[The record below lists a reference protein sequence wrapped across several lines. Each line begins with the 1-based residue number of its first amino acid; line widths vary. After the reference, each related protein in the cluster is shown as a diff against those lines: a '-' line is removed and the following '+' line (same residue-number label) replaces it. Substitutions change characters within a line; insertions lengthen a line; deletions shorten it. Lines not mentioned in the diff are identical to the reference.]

1 MGFIIKNTSA
11 LISSKLTDTGRQRL
25 SQGNFNISYFQIGDS
40 EVTYNELPSNYNQQN
55 SMVLDSIFN
64 AQNSS
69 GEPNSNKQH
78 VKYPYYVNGTT
89 GSTYGIPFQDSV
101 AQPIFNTASPR
112 GFFSGDGF
120 TWSAYTD
127 NDYVINST
135 YVTEINTLDGGN
147 IIELISSGCSVTSVR
162 EPEVGDF
169 LVLIMKENECG
180 CYDFSTS
187 GFCGNITGDTC
198 LMGVESC
205 YPMLTYRIIEVCT
218 PTTVKVD
225 RNIPDFSML
234 TGDCVANILIYPPTI
249 TEIYDSFTPS
259 PHFNSSVINFESV
272 CFTDE
277 LDVNIL
283 NMNIPWSENPA
294 GMDPN
299 VYTDYS
305 KFGSVNYLGTKEF
318 LGYASS
324 SGQTDTDKVYFYN
337 SFGEQVIVEPKEQ
350 KAISIIH
357 YTNNSV
363 NLFYGEKFAMEPFD
377 PLLSFTTAGLGR
389 NFKLHIPW
397 LMWHKS
403 DDCCV
408 GQTFWVDPPGFE
420 SFNLFQV
427 EHLESTKNDDMNH
440 PGIRYFH
447 LWDVNP
453 NSNGLPNRIGKV
465 FPDQQI
471 IVIDD
476 EEIIAALSYKS
487 NRNWTLP
494 APKLSLVTPNTC
506 GTQTQSSNGIL
517 SASTQYLYVTYRLTN
532 STSFTNSLH
541 CNYYV
546 KIKGPNLSCGD
557 VVSQNVAVRFG
568 EEFKCLT
575 QILTDDCNLPQGYYA
590 DKFEIICQFVNGEGR
605 PEPDDWKI
613 IDVTDYL
620 SGTTINDYL
629 TESGIT
635 NTTFVIDKGTYDGA
649 NFYDLGEY
657 IELSDSNTTVGLN
670 FGDEYFFYGNLE
682 TDIQATIYEMRYQ
695 INVGAANFQTSS
707 NPTYT
712 NGTPSYIT
720 EIGLYNNNKELM
732 IVSKL
737 QSPVLRQGTQQF
749 LIKFDF

>member
-1 MGFIIKNTSA
+1 
-11 LISSKLTDTGRQRL
+11 
-25 SQGNFNISYFQIGDS
+25 
-40 EVTYNELPSNYNQQN
+40 
-55 SMVLDSIFN
+55 
-64 AQNSS
+64 
-69 GEPNSNKQH
+69 
-78 VKYPYYVNGTT
+78 
-89 GSTYGIPFQDSV
+89 
-101 AQPIFNTASPR
+101 
-112 GFFSGDGF
+112 
-120 TWSAYTD
+120 
-127 NDYVINST
+127 VINST
-135 YVTEINTLDGGN
+135 YVTKINTLDGGN

-169 LVLIMKENECG
+169 LVLVLKENECD

-198 LMGVESC
+198 LMGIESC

-225 RNIPDFSML
+225 RTIPDFSML

-305 KFGSVNYLGTKEF
+305 KFGSANYLGTKEF

-377 PLLSFTTAGLGR
+377 PLLTFTTAGLGR

-403 DDCCV
+403 EDCCG
-408 GQTFWVDPPGFE
+408 GQTFWVDPPGFGT
-420 SFNLFQV
+420 FDLFQV
-427 EHLESTKNDDMNH
+427 EYLGSTKNDDMNH

-447 LWDVNP
+447 LWDTNP

-506 GTQTQSSNGIL
+506 GGQTQSSDGIL

-541 CNYYV
+541 CNYYI

-557 VVSQNVAVRFG
+557 VVSQNIAVRFG
-568 EEFKCLT
+568 EEFKCLN
-575 QILTDDCNLPQGYYA
+575 QILTDDCDLPQGYYA
-590 DKFEIICQFVNGEGR
+590 DKFEVICQFVNGEGR

-613 IDVTDYL
+613 INMTDYI
-620 SGTTINDYL
+620 SGTTVNGYL
-629 TESGIT
+629 TESGLT
-635 NTTFVIDKGTYDGA
+635 NTTFVIDKDTYDNA
-649 NFYDLGEY
+649 NFYDLGNY
-657 IELSDSNTTVGLN
+657 IELSDSSTTVGLN

-695 INVGAANFQTSS
+695 INIGAANFQTSS
-707 NPTYT
+707 NPTHT

-732 IVSKL
+732 IISKL

>member
-40 EVTYNELPSNYNQQN
+40 EVTYNELPSSYNQQN
-55 SMVLDSIFN
+55 SMVLDSVFN
-64 AQNSS
+64 AQNST
-69 GEPNSNKQH
+69 GVPNSNKQH
-78 VKYPYYVNGTT
+78 VKYPYFVDGMS
-89 GSTYGIPFQDSV
+89 GGTYGIPFQDSV
-101 AQPIFNTASPR
+101 SQAVFNTASPR
-112 GFFSGDGF
+112 GFFSGNGI

-127 NDYVINST
+127 NSYVINAT
-135 YVTEINTLDGGN
+135 YVTKINTLDGTN
-147 IIELISSGCSVTSVR
+147 IIELIPSGCSITSIR

-169 LVLIMKENECG
+169 LVLSLNDNDCE
-180 CYDFSTS
+180 CYDFSTI
-187 GFCGNITGDTC
+187 GFCGTVTGDTC
-198 LMGVESC
+198 LMSLESC

-225 RNIPDFSML
+225 RFIPDLSMMN
-234 TGDCVANILIYPPTI
+234 GDCVANILIYPPII
-249 TEIYDSFTPS
+249 TEIYDTLTPS
-259 PHFNSSVINFESV
+259 PHFNQSVINFESV
-272 CFTDE
+272 CYTDE
-277 LDVNIL
+277 FDVNIL

-305 KFGSVNYLGTKEF
+305 KFGSVNYLGTKEY

-337 SFGEQVIVEPKEQ
+337 SLGDQVIVTPEEQ
-350 KAISIIH
+350 KAIAIIH

-377 PLLSFTTAGLGR
+377 PLLTFTTAGLGR

-403 DDCCV
+403 DDCCD
-408 GQTFWVDPPGFE
+408 GETFWVDPPGFDT
-420 SFNLFQV
+420 FNLFQV
-427 EHLESTKNDDMNH
+427 EYLESTKNDDMNY
-440 PGIRYFH
+440 PGLRYFH
-447 LWDVNP
+447 LWDTNP
-453 NSNGLPNRIGKV
+453 NLNGLPSRIGKV

-494 APKLSLVTPNTC
+494 APKLSLITPNTC
-506 GTQTQSSNGIL
+506 GNNNQSSIGIL

-532 STSFTNSLH
+532 TTAFTNSLH
-541 CNYYV
+541 CNYYI
-546 KIKGPNLSCGD
+546 KIKGPNLNCGD
-557 VVSQNVAVRFG
+557 VFSQNIAVRFG
-568 EEFKCLT
+568 AEFKCLN
-575 QILTDDCNLPQGYYA
+575 QILTDDCNIPQGFYA
-590 DKFEIICQFVNGEGR
+590 DKFEIICQFVDGENR
-605 PEPDDWKI
+605 PEPDEWKI
-613 IDVTDYL
+613 IDMTDYL
-620 SGTTINDYL
+620 SGTTINNYL

-635 NTTFVIDKGTYDGA
+635 STTFVIDKDTYDNA
-649 NFYDLGEY
+649 SFYDLGNY
-657 IELSDSNTTVGLN
+657 IELSDSSTTVGLN

-695 INVGAANFQTSS
+695 INIGAANFQTSS

-720 EIGLYNNNKELM
+720 EIGLYNDNKDLM
-732 IVSKL
+732 IISKL

>member
-25 SQGNFNISYFQIGDS
+25 SQGNFNISYFQIGDG
-40 EVTYNELPSNYNQQN
+40 EVTYDELPPNYNQQN

-64 AQNSS
+64 AQNST
-69 GEPNSNKQH
+69 GNPNSNKQH
-78 VKYPYYVNGTT
+78 VKYPYYVNGLS

-101 AQPIFNTASPR
+101 SQAVFNTASPR
-112 GFFSGDGF
+112 GFFSGNGI

-169 LVLIMKENECG
+169 LVLVLKENECD

-198 LMGVESC
+198 LMGIESC

-225 RNIPDFSML
+225 RTIPDFSML

-305 KFGSVNYLGTKEF
+305 KFGSANYLGTKEF

-377 PLLSFTTAGLGR
+377 PLLTFTTAGLGR

-403 DDCCV
+403 EDCCG
-408 GQTFWVDPPGFE
+408 GQTFWVDPPGFGT
-420 SFNLFQV
+420 FDLFQV
-427 EHLESTKNDDMNH
+427 EYLESTKNDDMNH

-447 LWDVNP
+447 LWDTNP

-506 GTQTQSSNGIL
+506 GGQTQSSDGIL

-541 CNYYV
+541 CNYYI

-557 VVSQNVAVRFG
+557 VVSQNIAVRFG
-568 EEFKCLT
+568 EEFKCLN
-575 QILTDDCNLPQGYYA
+575 QILTDDCDLPQGYYA
-590 DKFEIICQFVNGEGR
+590 DKFEVICQFVNGEGR

-613 IDVTDYL
+613 INMTDYI
-620 SGTTINDYL
+620 SGTTVNGYL
-629 TESGIT
+629 TESGLT
-635 NTTFVIDKGTYDGA
+635 NTTFVIDKDTYDNA
-649 NFYDLGEY
+649 NFYDLGNY
-657 IELSDSNTTVGLN
+657 IELSDSSTTVGLN

-695 INVGAANFQTSS
+695 INIGDANFQTSS
-707 NPTYT
+707 NPTHT

-720 EIGLYNNNKELM
+720 EIGLYNDNKELM
-732 IVSKL
+732 IISKL